1 MHPTTHKCQVN
12 GDRQDGEERLGL
24 KARPS
29 STELFRFDFSW
40 PMKALLMSV
49 SVLFCRV
56 CIYADVAR
64 DCLVWF
70 PVKVYFLVCSIEWTP
85 LRFFVL
91 KNKYLRPGRSF
102 FFYQF
107 EQDLTYLEDVGIH
120 TCGCFLVCR
129 KHVGE
134 PPSCRTAPSKSQ
146 MWCWPKGRKSHL
158 AMLRFWFRSSCS
170 EWMALCNGCFV
181 SPSNIG
187 ISPANMVL

>member
-1 MHPTTHKCQVN
+1 MCFLCSKPNATTHKCQVN

-40 PMKALLMSV
+40 PMKALLMRV
-49 SVLFCRV
+49 SVLFGSFLQSVYICR
-56 CIYADVAR
+56 CCAWLLGMISGQS
-64 DCLVWF
+64 
-70 PVKVYFLVCSIEWTP
+70 YFLVCSIEWTP

-120 TCGCFLVCR
+120 TCGCFLVMYR

-146 MWCWPKGRKSHL
+146 MWCWPKERKSHL
-158 AMLRFWFRSSCS
+158 AMLRFCFRCSCS

-181 SPSNIG
+181 
-187 ISPANMVL
+187 